1 MTAPALSPPGP
12 ALLEARACRLGVGG
26 RPVLGPFDA
35 TSTGDFVA
43 LAGDVGPLMSILT
56 NVPPGSI
63 ELARGLDPTFATAAT
78 VEVTSGSL
86 LIAGRDPTSPTGRS
100 AIGVAPLDPPL
111 PADMTVTEYL
121 VAAARLA
128 GLGRAAKV
136 EAARALETLGGG
148 GAARRKLVTL
158 GLPERRLLLLSHAI
172 LGAPEVIVV
181 ESPLAHLDAENAA
194 FVLTAFLHA
203 AEGRRVVVSVDAAG
217 AGTRD
222 AAIVERASTLLR
234 FFGGDLIAAGAPTRA
249 LSMGARLQLTVRS
262 NADALA
268 AELANVGLKLE
279 GGPTR
284 FSVVLAEGMTTDVVM
299 RAASAARAAVV
310 DLSAVG

>member
-1 MTAPALSPPGP
+1 MTPPV
-12 ALLEARACRLGVGG
+12 LEARACRISVAG
-26 RPVLGPFDA
+26 RPALGPFDA
-35 TSTGDFVA
+35 TSTGDLVA
-43 LAGDVGPLMSILT
+43 ITGDVGPLFALLT
-56 NVPPGSI
+56 NIPPGYV
-63 ELARGLDPTFATAAT
+63 ELARGADPTFATGAS

-86 LIAGRDPTSPTGRS
+86 TVAGHDPTSAAGRA

-111 PADMTVTEYL
+111 PGDLTVTEYL

-128 GLGRAAKV
+128 GRGRSSKV
-136 EAARALETLGGG
+136 EAARALESLGGG

-181 ESPLAHLDAENAA
+181 ESPLAHLDDENAA

-203 AEGRRVVVSVDAAG
+203 AEGRRVVVSVDAAR

-222 AAIVERASTLLR
+222 AAIVERASTLLH
-234 FFGGDLIAAGAPTRA
+234 FFGGALIASGAPA
-249 LSMGARLQLTVRS
+249 DVLAKGSRLQLTVRS

-268 AELANVGLKLE
+268 AELAAQGLRLE